1 VKDAPRENFAPVK
14 FIFSIRV
21 GRSNAQ
27 LRSTSRIEGCE
38 WGRFGLA
45 NVRPCILEANNQH
58 GRSRNATQIPGS
70 YNWNLKASNDLGN
83 SPSEL

>member
-27 LRSTSRIEGCE
+27 LRSTSRMKGVSEGDSG
-38 WGRFGLA
+38 WR
-45 NVRPCILEANNQH
+45 
-58 GRSRNATQIPGS
+58 
-70 YNWNLKASNDLGN
+70 
-83 SPSEL
+83 